1 MKYFTE
7 TARLQHMTEAS
18 LLLNVAQSALSRQI
32 GLLENDLGIEL
43 FKREGRN
50 IILTEEGKI
59 FYDDAVKILEVVDK
73 TREKISESKRADAE
87 TLNIHITKS
96 DMTTKV
102 LHTFQNLLVKHP
114 EIDFNID
121 KSEESAIEQ
130 KLLDHTLDIAISTN
144 KYSNEKINSTLL
156 FDQNYYYIFRES
168 PKINLPIKASLNEFE
183 DLSLVT
189 LDAVMDIKSQ
199 FKKSSVLNINDV
211 AIIQYLL
218 MHHNY
223 VGILSH
229 DETKILK
236 YNYPNFV
243 VHSLEHLNIRQPLYV
258 STLKNN
264 EKSFVHE
271 LYAQLKNEFGTL
283 KSRMMG

>member
-1 MKYFTE
+1 MIYFTE

-43 FKREGRN
+43 FKRQGRN
-50 IILTEEGKI
+50 IMLTEEGKI
-59 FYDDAVKILEVVDK
+59 FYEDAVKILEVVDRTK
-73 TREKISESKRADAE
+73 EKISESKKADSQ

-102 LHTFQNLLVKHP
+102 LHTFQNLLVKNP
-114 EIDFNID
+114 EIDFNIH
-121 KSEESAIEQ
+121 KSKESTIEQ
-130 KLLDHTLDIAISTN
+130 KLLDHTLDIAVSTN
-144 KYSNEKINSTLL
+144 KYFNEKINSTLL

-168 PKINLPIKASLNEFE
+168 SKINLPIKASLNEFE

-189 LDAVMDIKSQ
+189 QDAVMDIGNQ
-199 FKKSSVLNINDV
+199 FKKSSVLNINDA

-223 VGILSH
+223 VGILSYE
-229 DETKILK
+229 ETKILK
-236 YNYPNFV
+236 YNYPNFI
-243 VHSLEHLNIRQPLYV
+243 VHSLEHLNIKQPLYV
-258 STLKNN
+258 NMLKNN

-271 LYAQLKNEFGTL
+271 WYNQLKNEFSTL
-283 KSRMMG
+283 KNRMMI